1 MARRTP
7 SQLNMLL
14 AVDKPVGCTSH
25 DVVSQCRRALHERR
39 VGHAGTLDPMASG
52 VMVVGVGQATR
63 LLGMLTLDTKSYVA
77 DISFGAETNTDDAE
91 GEALRT
97 VPVASELRDPAYAR
111 ERLAAALA
119 NAEIRPPRIP
129 VVSNVDARPHD
140 NPEEI
145 RGLLEAQLVN
155 PVLWADSMQWLLED
169 FGVEQ
174 CYEIGPGRVLR
185 GLLKRINR
193 KFPCESVP
201 A

>member
-91 GEALRT
+91 GEAVRT
-97 VPVASELRDPAYAR
+97 VAVANELRDPAYAR
-111 ERLAAALA
+111 ERLPPCWVRRCRCRRRFRPSRSMAFAPTSLLVRAMRWTYLRALS
-119 NAEIRPPRIP
+119 RSMPPT
-129 VVSNVDARPHD
+129 
-140 NPEEI
+140 
-145 RGLLEAQLVN
+145 
-155 PVLWADSMQWLLED
+155 
-169 FGVEQ
+169 
-174 CYEIGPGRVLR
+174 
-185 GLLKRINR
+185 
-193 KFPCESVP
+193 
-201 A
+201 

>member
-91 GEALRT
+91 GEAVRT
-97 VPVASELRDPAYAR
+97 VAVANELRDPA
-111 ERLAAALA
+111 
-119 NAEIRPPRIP
+119 
-129 VVSNVDARPHD
+129 
-140 NPEEI
+140 
-145 RGLLEAQLVN
+145 
-155 PVLWADSMQWLLED
+155 
-169 FGVEQ
+169 
-174 CYEIGPGRVLR
+174 
-185 GLLKRINR
+185 
-193 KFPCESVP
+193 
-201 A
+201 

>member
-91 GEALRT
+91 GEAVRT
-97 VPVASELRDPAYAR
+97 VAVANELRDPAYAR
-111 ERLAAALA
+111 ERLAAMLGLRCRCRRRFRLSRSMAFAPSSLLA
-119 NAEIRPPRIP
+119 RAMRWIYLRVPLRSMPPT
-129 VVSNVDARPHD
+129 
-140 NPEEI
+140 
-145 RGLLEAQLVN
+145 
-155 PVLWADSMQWLLED
+155 
-169 FGVEQ
+169 
-174 CYEIGPGRVLR
+174 
-185 GLLKRINR
+185 
-193 KFPCESVP
+193 
-201 A
+201 